1 MILLETV
8 ILELQHYHHLFL
20 DDNSS
25 SKSSIEKIETPRPNG
40 KTVRFQ
46 TEVEQPYTHQE
57 SINDDA
63 NGKIAKTVDSEEN
76 DSNQPNTNRYKFIIG
91 TII

>member
-1 MILLETV
+1 M
-8 ILELQHYHHLFL
+8 FL

-25 SKSSIEKIETPRPNG
+25 SKSGIEKIGTSRPNG

-46 TEVEQPYTHQE
+46 TEAEQPYAHQE
-57 SINDDA
+57 SMTEDA

-91 TII
+91 TLI

>member
-1 MILLETV
+1 MILNNFV
-8 ILELQHYHHLFL
+8 QPL

-25 SKSSIEKIETPRPNG
+25 SKSGIEKIETPRPNG

-46 TEVEQPYTHQE
+46 TVAEQPYADQE
-57 SINDDA
+57 SITDDA

-76 DSNQPNTNRYKFIIG
+76 DTNQPNTNRYKFIIG
-91 TII
+91 TIITKS